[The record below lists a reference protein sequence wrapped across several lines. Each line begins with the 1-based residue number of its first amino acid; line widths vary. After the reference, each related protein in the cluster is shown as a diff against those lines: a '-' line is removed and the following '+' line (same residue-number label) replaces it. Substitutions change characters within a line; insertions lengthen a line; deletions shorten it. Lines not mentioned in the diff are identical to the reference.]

1 MNKEIKRALLI
12 LAAKVAEI
20 NQYDWNTDFKLESL
34 KSVWEKIQPNL
45 KLDFN
50 ELTVEDCEDL
60 GFMLWKSDQ
69 RVDNDLEALNISL
82 QNGRITQE
90 EFNKESARLLNQK
103 NLWTIPLYL
112 FKSLPE
118 GLVITCISGELCTV
132 GKGIIDDDNRFGCI
146 AYGIHPKESDFKE
159 RLKKEYYDLTD
170 KVSKLEKA
178 LSTDG
183 FSQKVGDYQYKLMRE
198 QLVGMQKYL
207 LALTDRVKDMNLV

>member
-1 MNKEIKRALLI
+1 MNKEIKSALLI

-20 NQYDWNTDFKLESL
+20 NQYNWNADFKLESL
-34 KSVWEKIQPNL
+34 KSVWEYIQPSL

-118 GLVITCISGELCTV
+118 GLVITCISGELRTV
-132 GKGIIDDDNRFGCI
+132 GKDSIVDDTRRGCI
-146 AYGIHPKESDFKE
+146 AYGIHPKVSDFKE